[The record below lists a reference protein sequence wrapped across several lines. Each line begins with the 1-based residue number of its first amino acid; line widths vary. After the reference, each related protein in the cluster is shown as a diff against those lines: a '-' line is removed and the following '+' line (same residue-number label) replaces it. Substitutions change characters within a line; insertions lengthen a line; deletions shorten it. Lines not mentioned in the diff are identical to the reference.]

1 MPDTTGNSGDGLQDG
16 LHADVPNL
24 ANMDNSQVSI
34 STQTDEE
41 LMKMSNLRLSSMSPS
56 TALDSD
62 RSVPKDQEQLRS
74 IYTRSDVVF
83 DSMDKLSRDLLTW
96 QELQIDQ
103 DMIATML
110 HQKSPEKLHE
120 SDITTIT
127 RAELE
132 YQVKML
138 IPSPFLMAQQI
149 YDALKVHK
157 SVTQAIISDMR
168 LLELRSPQEEDLE
181 DRRSEHEA
189 DAKNTDDYLDNLLK
203 TVEAIS
209 HSITLQHRK
218 MPSVDLLHGPT
229 SDIMS
234 AKASFKG
241 TEMHLPSQCHGH
253 TQLGHQYLDCKFN
266 TLLPFVL
273 PNSSV
278 FSHHFYFLL
287 NLLQAPI
294 SVLFP

>member
-1 MPDTTGNSGDGLQDG
+1 MADTIGNGGDGLQDG
-16 LHADVPNL
+16 SHAHVLNL
-24 ANMDNSQVSI
+24 SNIDNSQISI

-41 LMKMSNLRLSSMSPS
+41 LMKMSNLCLSSIPPS

-62 RSVPKDQEQLRS
+62 KSVPTDQEQLRS
-74 IYTRSDVVF
+74 MYTRSDVVF

-110 HQKSPEKLHE
+110 RQNSPEKLYE

-127 RAELE
+127 GAELECLSLELE

-168 LLELRSPQEEDLE
+168 LLKLRFPKREDLE
-181 DRRSEHEA
+181 GRRSEHEA
-189 DAKNTDDYLDNLLK
+189 DAKNIDDYLDNLLK

-209 HSITLQHRK
+209 VR
-218 MPSVDLLHGPT
+218 PT
-229 SDIMS
+229 
-234 AKASFKG
+234 
-241 TEMHLPSQCHGH
+241 
-253 TQLGHQYLDCKFN
+253 
-266 TLLPFVL
+266 
-273 PNSSV
+273 
-278 FSHHFYFLL
+278 
-287 NLLQAPI
+287 
-294 SVLFP
+294 

>member
-1 MPDTTGNSGDGLQDG
+1 MPDTIGNSSDGLQDG
-16 LHADVPNL
+16 LHAGVPNL

-41 LMKMSNLRLSSMSPS
+41 LMKMSNLRLSSMFPS

-74 IYTRSDVVF
+74 VYTRPDVVF

-110 HQKSPEKLHE
+110 HQNSPEKLHE

-127 RAELE
+127 RAELKCLSLELE

-168 LLELRSPQEEDLE
+168 LLELRNPQEEDLE

-189 DAKNTDDYLDNLLK
+189 DAKNIDDYLDNLLK
-203 TVEAIS
+203 TVGAIS
-209 HSITLQHRK
+209 VR
-218 MPSVDLLHGPT
+218 PT
-229 SDIMS
+229 
-234 AKASFKG
+234 
-241 TEMHLPSQCHGH
+241 
-253 TQLGHQYLDCKFN
+253 
-266 TLLPFVL
+266 
-273 PNSSV
+273 
-278 FSHHFYFLL
+278 
-287 NLLQAPI
+287 
-294 SVLFP
+294 

>member
-209 HSITLQHRK
+209 VR
-218 MPSVDLLHGPT
+218 PT
-229 SDIMS
+229 
-234 AKASFKG
+234 
-241 TEMHLPSQCHGH
+241 
-253 TQLGHQYLDCKFN
+253 
-266 TLLPFVL
+266 
-273 PNSSV
+273 
-278 FSHHFYFLL
+278 
-287 NLLQAPI
+287 
-294 SVLFP
+294 